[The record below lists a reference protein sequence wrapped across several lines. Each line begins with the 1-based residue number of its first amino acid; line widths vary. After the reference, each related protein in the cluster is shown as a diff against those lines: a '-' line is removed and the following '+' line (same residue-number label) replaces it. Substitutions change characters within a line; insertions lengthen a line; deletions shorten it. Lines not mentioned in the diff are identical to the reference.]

1 MTDQPQGQ
9 QPPQQWGAPP
19 PAPPRKSFVARHKI
33 LTVLG
38 VLVVLGILVKAVSGG
53 GSSTD
58 AAGSGGAGSAGAAAS
73 AATAPAAAAAPAPA
87 AAGVGTPVR
96 DGKFE
101 FTVTAVEPGVP
112 SIGSAPLTRKAQGQ
126 FVVVR
131 ITVSNIGD
139 QAQTFDQSSQKLVD
153 GQGRKLSSDPTAGIY
168 LDDQNFLAQVNPG
181 NEVQGVIVFDVPAG
195 TVPTSLELHDSFLS
209 GGVTVTL

>member
-1 MTDQPQGQ
+1 MTDAPQGQ
-9 QPPQQWGAPP
+9 QPPQQWGPPP
-19 PAPPRKSFVARHKI
+19 PAPPRKSFLARHKI

-38 VLVVLGILVKAVSGG
+38 VLVVLGIVIGVAGGG

-58 AAGSGGAGSAGAAAS
+58 AAGSGGEGSAGATAS
-73 AATAPAAAAAPAPA
+73 AAPAAV
-87 AAGVGTPVR
+87 AGLGTPVR

-112 SIGSAPLTRKAQGQ
+112 SIGSAPLSQDAQGQ

-153 GQGRKLSSDPTAGIY
+153 ARGRELSSDPTAGIY

-181 NEVQGVIVFDVPAG
+181 NSVQGVVVFDVPADA
-195 TVPTSLELHDSFLS
+195 VPASLELHDSFLS
-209 GGVTVTL
+209 GGVTITL